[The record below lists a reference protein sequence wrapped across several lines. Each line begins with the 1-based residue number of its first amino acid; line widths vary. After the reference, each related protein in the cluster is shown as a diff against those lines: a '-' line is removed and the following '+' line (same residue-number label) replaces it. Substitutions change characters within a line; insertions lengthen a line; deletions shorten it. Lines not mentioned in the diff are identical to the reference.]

1 MNELGSS
8 AIQGGPLVRLIALLP
23 DSFKIQTLNLK
34 EVGSIYKTWR
44 EVDCEAG
51 ARLALL
57 LLVILY
63 RKERWIMNNLDQAVE
78 RISSFL

>member
-1 MNELGSS
+1 MICSILLKNIRYLCLAARGDGSAARFS
-8 AIQGGPLVRLIALLP
+8 RGGTDLA
-23 DSFKIQTLNLK
+23 
-34 EVGSIYKTWR
+34 
-44 EVDCEAG
+44 AG